1 MTRIVPRRLSARPP
15 RVPARRRPHL
25 FQIVEGA
32 NLGPEDM
39 HDNVSGIDEDPVS
52 LPHSLDADA
61 GTAASL
67 DVLHEVVGPGAHVT
81 LRSAARHDHVIA
93 YGGFAGEIDDDA
105 VLGLHVFQTRED
117 GFEHLLGS
125 RMPGDGFGLTT
136 LRPRECSRAQGFCY
150 FRYLAPA
157 PVLAGVHIKI
167 ITSSVSFYPGGV
179 WTSLPIL
186 SCWLCFHSCFHV
198 CCVSLFALICG
209 TTRHECQR
217 KYAFRHAM
225 LARPS
230 KTKAI

>member
-1 MTRIVPRRLSARPP
+1 MMRIVPRRLSARSP
-15 RVPARRRPHL
+15 RVPAGRRPHL
-25 FQIVEGA
+25 FQIIEGA
-32 NLGPEDM
+32 DLWPEDM
-39 HDNVSGIDEDPVS
+39 HDDVSGVDENPVT

-67 DVLHEVVGPGAHVT
+67 DVLHEVVGHGAHVT

-117 GFEHLLGS
+117 GFEHLLRS

-136 LRPRECSRAQGFCY
+136 LRPRECRCAQGFWS
-150 FRYLAPA
+150 FRYVAPA

-167 ITSSVSFYPGGV
+167 ITSSVSFYPGGA
-179 WTSLPIL
+179 WTSPSIL
-186 SCWLCFHSCFHV
+186 ACWLCFHACFHV
-198 CCVSLFALICG
+198 CCGSLFALICAK
-209 TTRHECQR
+209 TRHECQR
-217 KYAFRHAM
+217 KYAVRHAM